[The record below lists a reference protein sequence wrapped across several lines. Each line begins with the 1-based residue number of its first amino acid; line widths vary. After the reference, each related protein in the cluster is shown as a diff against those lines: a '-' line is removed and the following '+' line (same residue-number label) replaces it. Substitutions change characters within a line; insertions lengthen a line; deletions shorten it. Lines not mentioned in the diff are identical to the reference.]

1 MNAYTD
7 ARETVLITGATSG
20 IGRELAREFASHGHS
35 LVIVAPVEA
44 EAVTVARQ
52 IGAEFGVPARAIA
65 RDLRRAGAAGDIF
78 AELTAAGI
86 RVDILCNNAGV
97 GQRGKFW
104 EIPLDRDVAMIRLN
118 VEAVI
123 RMTKRFLPP
132 MLRRGQGRVLNTASI
147 AAFAPGPMLAVY
159 HATKAFVLSWSEAL
173 ATELQGTGVTV
184 TALCPGPVDTDFFP
198 KADLTTTNIF
208 QKGPVMTPQ
217 QVAGSAYEALMRAD
231 RVIVPGATNK
241 ALVYGSRLL
250 PEAAQAKI
258 NEMMYQDAPAD
269 EQTRER
275 GDVETKEAGIPTD

>member
-1 MNAYTD
+1 MNAYTE
-7 ARETVLITGATSG
+7 ANETVLVTGATSG
-20 IGRELAREFASHGHS
+20 IGRELAREFAKHGHS

-44 EAVTVARQ
+44 EALTVARQ
-52 IGAEFGVPARAIA
+52 IGAEFSVPVRAIA
-65 RDLRRAGAAGDIF
+65 RDLRRAGAASDIF

-86 RVDILCNNAGV
+86 RIDILCNNAGI

-132 MLRRGQGRVLNTASI
+132 MLRRGQGRILNTASI
-147 AAFAPGPMLAVY
+147 AAFSPGPMLAVY

-184 TALCPGPVDTDFFP
+184 TALCPGPVDTDFLQ
-198 KADLTTTNIF
+198 KADMVETNVF
-208 QKGPVMTPQ
+208 QKGAVMAPQ
-217 QVAGSAYEALMRAD
+217 QVAEAAYSALMQAD

-241 ALVYGSRLL
+241 ALVYGGHLL
-250 PEAAQAKI
+250 PEAAKAKL
-258 NEMMYQDAPAD
+258 NERLLQETPP
-269 EQTRER
+269 EERTRER
-275 GDVETKEAGIPTD
+275 GDVEARETGIRSE